1 MQGLFFA
8 SPLLSS
14 LLLLVVPTV
23 VLLFVLLIFLHF
35 RIYVL
40 FSRKW
45 RAYLSLSLLFLF
57 SFPTSLS
64 FSVARARARTRETPR
79 CISSIFKR
87 HGLSVPR
94 GSASIYKASGR
105 LLLSAAFFS
114 RELRWPRQRRE
125 ATVSSVYARICCRI
139 DTMSPRRFLPPPSVC
154 VLLSPHP
161 RSLSVSAVSSF
172 SHPLSFLASSPPFVA
187 FSHFLP
193 SFLPSFFVISPPPS
207 LLPSAAL
214 PLSIAVTAGGCSLIC
229 RYP

>member
-14 LLLLVVPTV
+14 LLLLVV
-23 VLLFVLLIFLHF
+23 LLLCRRSLIRSSHLFTF
-35 RIYVL
+35 SDTFCSRVSGVRISL
-40 FSRKW
+40 SFSFSSLSPL
-45 RAYLSLSLLFLF
+45 LSLSL
-57 SFPTSLS
+57 
-64 FSVARARARTRETPR
+64 SVARARARTRETPR

-114 RELRWPRQRRE
+114 RKLRWPRQRRE

-161 RSLSVSAVSSF
+161 HFSIRFRRLFLS
-172 SHPLSFLASSPPFVA
+172 SHPSSFLASSPPFVA

-193 SFLPSFFVISPPPS
+193 SS
-207 LLPSAAL
+207 LDRSDGRWL
-214 PLSIAVTAGGCSLIC
+214 
-229 RYP
+229 